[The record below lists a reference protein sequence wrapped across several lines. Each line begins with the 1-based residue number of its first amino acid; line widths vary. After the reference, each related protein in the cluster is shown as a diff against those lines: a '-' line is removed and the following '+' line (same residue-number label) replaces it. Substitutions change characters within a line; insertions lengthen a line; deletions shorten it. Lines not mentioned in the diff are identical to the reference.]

1 MKYLLQFFMG
11 VLVSSFVFTNN
22 NHPTQNQID
31 EILHQTMQTIWTEA
45 MIAKQAINQ
54 STPNLREELLENLCS
69 SAPNSTFV
77 THADLS
83 DSLTSASNTS
93 ASIFVSTDNQS
104 SWIENTDVGP
114 LNQPSGA
121 QVTPKSSKAMP
132 LMTPRPQKLRSR

>member
-22 NHPTQNQID
+22 NYPTQNQID

-54 STPNLREELLENLCS
+54 STPNLREELLENLCY

-77 THADLS
+77 THADL
-83 DSLTSASNTS
+83 
-93 ASIFVSTDNQS
+93 
-104 SWIENTDVGP
+104 
-114 LNQPSGA
+114 
-121 QVTPKSSKAMP
+121 
-132 LMTPRPQKLRSR
+132 